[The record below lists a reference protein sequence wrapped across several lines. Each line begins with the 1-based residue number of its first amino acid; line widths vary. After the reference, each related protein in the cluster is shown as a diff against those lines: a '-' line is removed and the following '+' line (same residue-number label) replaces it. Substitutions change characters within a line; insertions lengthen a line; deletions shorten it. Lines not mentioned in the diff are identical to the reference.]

1 MIQNLSLI
9 PEGAIQS
16 SQSEVELI
24 YFDSSSFYDWERHW
38 EEEE

>member
-1 MIQNLSLI
+1 MIQNLSLA
-9 PEGAIQS
+9 PESAIQS
-16 SQSEVELI
+16 TQSEVQLI

>member
-24 YFDSSSFYDWERHW
+24 YFDSSSFYDLERHW

>member
-1 MIQNLSLI
+1 MIQNSSLT
-9 PEGAIQS
+9 PQDTIQS
-16 SQSEVELI
+16 SQSEVDLI